1 LNYNENFFS
10 VEYAAPGYQAG
21 YPVQYA
27 HKLEG
32 IDDDWVEDG
41 RQVAVNYTNLDAG
54 SYEFKVR
61 ATVKPG
67 SWGDA
72 HSSIRIFIAPPWW
85 NTWWFYLSVA
95 IFLALIVYGI
105 YRYRI
110 NELLNRQAIRNKI
123 AQDLHDNVGSTLSSI
138 SVYSQVAKI
147 YQQQQKM
154 EPLQDTLEK
163 ISATSSEMISE
174 MNDIVWAI
182 NPRNDNMATILQRM
196 ESFARPLLASQ
207 GVKFHFSYDLSVQHQ
222 HLEMTKRKNFY
233 LIFKEAVNN
242 AMKYAACKNL
252 WVEIRLHHHRLMLTV
267 KDDGMG
273 FDPKKIKTQHTLS
286 GNGVRN
292 MEMRAKEMKG
302 SWKIETGGGG
312 TTVTLGFPI
321 P

>member
-1 LNYNENFFS
+1 M
-10 VEYAAPGYQAG
+10 
-21 YPVQYA
+21 
-27 HKLEG
+27 
-32 IDDDWVEDG
+32 
-41 RQVAVNYTNLDAG
+41 
-54 SYEFKVR
+54 
-61 ATVKPG
+61 
-67 SWGDA
+67 
-72 HSSIRIFIAPPWW
+72 
-85 NTWWFYLSVA
+85 
-95 IFLALIVYGI
+95 

-123 AQDLHDNVGSTLSSI
+123 AQDRHDNVGSTLSSI

-182 NPRNDNMATILQRM
+182 NPRNDNMETILQRM

-207 GVKFHFSYDLSVQHQ
+207 NVKFHFSYDLSVQHQ
-222 HLEMTKRKNFY
+222 HLKMAKRKNFY

-242 AMKYAACKNL
+242 ALKYSQCKNL
-252 WVEIRLHHHRLMLTV
+252 WVEIGLHHHQLALSV
-267 KDDGMG
+267 KDDGKG
-273 FDPKKIKTQHTLS
+273 FDIKKVRSMNTLS

-302 SWKIETGGGG
+302 SCKMESGETG
-312 TTVTLGFPI
+312 TTITLAFPI